1 LHISGL
7 KIMTAVS
14 SFPPTA
20 TAAKLAGLFGIGER
34 QVRRLAADGIIP
46 RASHGLRAEF
56 EKFPDRFP
64 ENRNALIVLDALEA
78 RARNAIADLIPG
90 RGGRSEG

>member
-1 LHISGL
+1 
-7 KIMTAVS
+7 MTAVS

-64 ENRNALIVLDALEA
+64 ENRNALAREIDIVLDALEA